1 MLGWAKTRRALPQAA
16 NHPVLD
22 TLPSA
27 FVRIPLYRL
36 HIESMVR
43 KSGEVGRHID
53 ALSDVAAALPP
64 IVVHRPRMTVID
76 GLHRVRAAQACGAQW
91 IDAVYFDG
99 DDGQALLLA
108 VQLNNAHGL
117 PLTTSDR
124 KAAAERA
131 LAFYP
136 AWSDRK
142 LGEAIGLPES
152 VIADIRKRLA
162 TTSQWRLSGVS
173 AISRRMVAG

>member
-1 MLGWAKTRRALPQAA
+1 M
-16 NHPVLD
+16 
-22 TLPSA
+22 
-27 FVRIPLYRL
+27 RIPLYRL
-36 HIESMVR
+36 RIESMVR
-43 KSGEVGRHID
+43 KAGEVARHID

-99 DDGQALLLA
+99 DDGQAFLLA

-117 PLTTSDR
+117 PLSTSDR

-131 LAFYP
+131 LTFYP
-136 AWSDRK
+136 AWSNRK
-142 LGEAIGLPES
+142 LGEVVGLPER
-152 VIADIRKRLA
+152 VIADIRKRSA
-162 TTSQWRLSGVS
+162 EAAQRRLSGVS